1 MIRTLAALLAALAAG
16 PLQDKKPDKPPQEEL
31 PAEMKWEL
39 QKDDRFDFKW
49 AYDESRKHVPGQGDP
64 SETTDKRDVTGEV
77 TFKEGADGQPGTIVL
92 VVKKVLYSVTS
103 RDHDIIVTYTEGK
116 KVDVRVKVKGDPRAT
131 PTAKEGLKVV
141 ANLLADNMKKQVE
154 GAFTIV
160 PNFRKNQTMILHD
173 NIPSKPGPGLF
184 DKIFLHSQLP
194 TGSIKQ
200 GQTWKDPV
208 DNALMPT
215 GLMEAS
221 TIDYKVP
228 TVNATSIVVKAGFQ
242 VPIVKP
248 PTVTDQKVTGSYAIA
263 REYNFHRGGYLQ
275 SSKEDVTFAKK
286 VDASGAD
293 AAFYK
298 EDSSAYTKQ
307 QLTIKKKPAEKK

>member
-1 MIRTLAALLAALAAG
+1 MAGLWEFPGGKVKAGELPEAALVREL
-16 PLQDKKPDKPPQEEL
+16 KEEL
-31 PAEMKWEL
+31 AVDITESCLAPLTFASHVYA
-39 QKDDRFDFKW
+39 DF
-49 AYDESRKHVPGQGDP
+49 HLLMP
-64 SETTDKRDVTGEV
+64 
-77 TFKEGADGQPGTIVL
+77 
-92 VVKKVLYSVTS
+92 LYVC
-103 RDHDIIVTYTEGK
+103 
-116 KVDVRVKVKGDPRAT
+116 RVWKGT

-293 AAFYK
+293 AAGLARANRLATA
-298 EDSSAYTKQ
+298 SGHSALGRNCSANGCSFLAVSIIARRS
-307 QLTIKKKPAEKK
+307 QLFC

>member
-1 MIRTLAALLAALAAG
+1 MVAVFN
-16 PLQDKKPDKPPQEEL
+16 L
-31 PAEMKWEL
+31 PAGL
-39 QKDDRFDFKW
+39 GNLG
-49 AYDESRKHVPGQGDP
+49 PTGDP
-64 SETTDKRDVTGEV
+64 NCHIPTRVDYVYKSTSNTGNNLTQWPAGATEYPANLVFTTT
-77 TFKEGADGQPGTIVL
+77 
-92 VVKKVLYSVTS
+92 
-103 RDHDIIVTYTEGK
+103 TEGK
-116 KVDVRVKVKGDPRAT
+116 SVPYILRLETGTVNRA
-131 PTAKEGLKVV
+131 
-141 ANLLADNMKKQVE
+141 
-154 GAFTIV
+154 IY
-160 PNFRKNQTMILHD
+160 QTMILHD